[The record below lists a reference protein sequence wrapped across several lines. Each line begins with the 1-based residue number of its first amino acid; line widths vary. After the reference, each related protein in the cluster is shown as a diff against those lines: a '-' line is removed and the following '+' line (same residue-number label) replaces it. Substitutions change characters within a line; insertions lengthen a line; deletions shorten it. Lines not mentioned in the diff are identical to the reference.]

1 MIPPRMISLQRNHFI
16 ALIVGVC
23 ILSAGIG
30 TAVALIAQTGP
41 EGPAG
46 KQGKAGP
53 QGPKGPRGPSGEAAV
68 EGVQAE
74 VEELRGQVEGS
85 AELEERVQ
93 QLEDEVSNIG
103 GFEEEL
109 CEEDDFFC

>member
-1 MIPPRMISLQRNHFI
+1 MVSLQRNHFI

-46 KQGKAGP
+46 KQGKQGPRGP
-53 QGPKGPRGPSGEAAV
+53 QGPEGPSGAAEV
-68 EGVQAE
+68 EGLEAE
-74 VEELRGQVEGS
+74 VEELRGEVAAQG
-85 AELEERVQ
+85 ELEGRVES
-93 QLEDEVSNIG
+93 LEEEVSGIG
-103 GFEEEL
+103 GTDEEL
-109 CEEDDFFC
+109 CELDEIFC